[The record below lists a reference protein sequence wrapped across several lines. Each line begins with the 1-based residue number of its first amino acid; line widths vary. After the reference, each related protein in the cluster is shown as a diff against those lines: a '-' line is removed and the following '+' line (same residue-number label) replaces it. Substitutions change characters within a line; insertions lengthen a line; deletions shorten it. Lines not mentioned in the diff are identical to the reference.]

1 MKELRKLS
9 LPWSFGLFLFLC
21 LLTQVAGAQS
31 VSAALS
37 KNEILIGDQIK
48 MELDISYPAGMTFE
62 VADLSGIEKTEGIE
76 LLNVYPVDTVPSN
89 EGNLLHQTL
98 ILTSFDSGQYLIPQ
112 IPVSFLRGEQRQ
124 TINTNTLL
132 LIVNPYPVSQDTV
145 QLQPIKGIIAEEK
158 TIEDYLPVLIG
169 IVAVALL
176 TFLGFFL
183 YRRSQNREEPEP
195 LVIRRPPYE
204 VAMSKIEALRSS
216 KLWQQNKIKVY
227 QSELTFILRE
237 YLEDRFKVKALES
250 TTDEIIESIDT
261 LEVDEKWLDE
271 LKKILQT
278 ADLVKFAKAIPPI
291 EVHAAGLDKLEN
303 FVVETQP
310 SIEEQDP
317 ELLEAIQQHK
327 GAVIYEQRDSSAY
340 AVVEQAD
347 ADEVSPVIT
356 NKREIARF
364 WPRWFAYV
372 LDTNISI
379 FSGAIVGGLLF
390 AALGFDDVAYLNP
403 YVLLFAFVYLW
414 AYNALLISKKGATP
428 GKMLLKLKVI
438 DEDGNNLS
446 LGRATLRYVVKN
458 TISMIFLIGFAFFFF
473 NKKKRQTL
481 HDLAGKSF
489 VIKKPA
495 SLNSDQVLDFQE

>member
-9 LPWSFGLFLFLC
+9 LSWSFGLAFLMCFIN
-21 LLTQVAGAQS
+21 QGSKAQS

-37 KNEILIGDQIK
+37 TNEILIGDQIK

-62 VADLSGIEKTEGIE
+62 VADLSGIENTEGLE
-76 LLNVYPVDTVPSN
+76 LLKVYPIDTVPSN

-98 ILTSFDSGQYLIPQ
+98 ILTSFDSGQYLVPQ
-112 IPVSFLRGEQRQ
+112 IPVSFLSGDQRQ
-124 TINTNTLL
+124 TVNTNSLL

-158 TIEDYLPVLIG
+158 TIEDYFPVLIG
-169 IVAVALL
+169 IGAVVLL
-176 TFLGFFL
+176 AFLGYFF
-183 YRRSQNREEPEP
+183 YKRSQGQEEPAP

-204 VAMSKIEALRSS
+204 VAMNKIEKLRSS
-216 KLWQQNKIKVY
+216 KLWQQNKIKSY

-250 TTDEIIESIDT
+250 TTDEIIESINT
-261 LEVDEKWLDE
+261 LEVDEKWPDE
-271 LKKILQT
+271 LRKILQT
-278 ADLVKFAKAIPPI
+278 ADLVKFAKAIPPV

-303 FVVETQP
+303 FVVETKP

-317 ELLEAIQQHK
+317 ALVEAMQQHK

-340 AVVEQAD
+340 AVVEQV
-347 ADEVSPVIT
+347 EVNETSAVIT
-356 NKREIARF
+356 NKREMARF

-372 LDTNISI
+372 LDTNISLLSAGLI
-379 FSGAIVGGLLF
+379 GGLLF
-390 AALGFDDVAYLNP
+390 AALGFEEVAYLNP

-414 AYNALLISKKGATP
+414 AYNALMISKKGATP
-428 GKMLLKLKVI
+428 GKMLLKLKVV
-438 DEDGNNLS
+438 DEDGNNIS
-446 LGRATLRYVVKN
+446 LGRATLRYIVKH
-458 TISMIFLIGFAFFFF
+458 TISIVFLFGFVFFFF

-495 SLNSDQVLDFQE
+495 SFNSDQVLDFQE